1 MKARWIILLALLA
14 VAAGLAGW
22 WTADW
27 KGRASSGPRS
37 HTVYLLDNGYHTD
50 LAVPRALLLA
60 RDDALAEAVRQTSTR
75 SGQGEWVLIGWGDQT
90 FYQSREPI
98 RDRLPDGARA
108 LFSPGGSVAVLQLI
122 AIDRTPEQMWADEAY
137 AAALDEEGALA
148 LRARIARSVAVSPD
162 GQPILTG
169 YRDAYTPEDTRYFAS
184 RERFSIFNLCN
195 HWMAAV
201 LNAGGLDMP
210 VGRAL
215 LSSEVVRSV
224 RQSALRSDPSSQGV

>member
-1 MKARWIILLALLA
+1 VKVRWITLLSLLA

-27 KGRASSGPRS
+27 KGRVPSGPIS

-50 LAVPRALLLA
+50 LAVPRALMLA
-60 RDDALAEAVRQTSTR
+60 KDDALAEAVRQTSTR

-98 RDRLPDGARA
+98 RDRLLDGARA
-108 LFSPGGSVAVLQLI
+108 LFSPGGSAAVLQLI
-122 AIDRTPEQMWADEAY
+122 AIDRTPVQMWGDEAY
-137 AAALDEEGALA
+137 AAPLTDEGALA
-148 LRARIARSVAVSPD
+148 LRARIARSVAVSPE

-169 YRDAYTPEDTRYFAS
+169 HRDAYTPEDTRYFAS
-184 RERFSIFNLCN
+184 RERFSVFKLCN

-201 LNAGGLDMP
+201 LHAGGLDMP

-215 LSSEVVRSV
+215 LSSEVALSV
-224 RQSALRSDPSSQGV
+224 RQLPPRSDPSSQGV